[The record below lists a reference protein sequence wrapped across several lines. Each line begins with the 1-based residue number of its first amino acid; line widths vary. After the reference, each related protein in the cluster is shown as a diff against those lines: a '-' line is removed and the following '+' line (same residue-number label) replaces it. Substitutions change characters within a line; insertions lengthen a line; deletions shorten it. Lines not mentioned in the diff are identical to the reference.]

1 MGEGQVLCGRSTA
14 QAPHSLHAILPHPQR
29 FPLVSEAQGE
39 QGGGVCINIMNI
51 YAGLHR
57 TQ

>member
-1 MGEGQVLCGRSTA
+1 M
-14 QAPHSLHAILPHPQR
+14 PFLPHPQR